1 MAPKSY
7 QYITGMEPRRSYD
20 PLWGL
25 SWTGVI
31 STGQRRSE
39 RVCGGGCF
47 RHATLRGPLGLNLR
61 VPLAG
66 FVAWKARPMACR
78 CCVAGWWPGWPCQ
91 PDGARSQ
98 CAEWRLPL
106 TRRRTRYASG
116 GKKVPGGWRAYD
128 ALHGCG
134 CDLPLFKFVTHRR
147 TMIFTPCGM
156 ILPDVTI
163 W

>member
-1 MAPKSY
+1 
-7 QYITGMEPRRSYD
+7 MELRRSYD

-39 RVCGGGCF
+39 RVFGGGCF
-47 RHATLRGPLGLNLR
+47 RHATLRGPLGLTG
-61 VPLAG
+61 PLG
-66 FVAWKARPMACR
+66 WV
-78 CCVAGWWPGWPCQ
+78 CCVESPADCVQVFCGWMAAWLSLP
-91 PDGARSQ
+91 ARGRALAMRGVAAPAHAQ
-98 CAEWRLPL
+98 AHALCERWE
-106 TRRRTRYASG
+106 
-116 GKKVPGGWRAYD
+116 KMPGGWRAYD

-134 CDLPLFKFVTHRR
+134 CDLPLLFKFVTHRR